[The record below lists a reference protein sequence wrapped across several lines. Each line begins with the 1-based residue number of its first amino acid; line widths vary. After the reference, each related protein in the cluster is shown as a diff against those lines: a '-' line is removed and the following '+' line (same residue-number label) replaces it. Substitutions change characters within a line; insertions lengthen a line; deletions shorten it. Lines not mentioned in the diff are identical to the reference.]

1 LALFGRR
8 LPQRVDRPASRRPKT
23 STNCDIAD
31 ASRSIK
37 PPEGGSTIHSI

>member
-23 STNCDIAD
+23 STNSDINQFLQLDLFVWFDFA
-31 ASRSIK
+31 A
-37 PPEGGSTIHSI
+37 